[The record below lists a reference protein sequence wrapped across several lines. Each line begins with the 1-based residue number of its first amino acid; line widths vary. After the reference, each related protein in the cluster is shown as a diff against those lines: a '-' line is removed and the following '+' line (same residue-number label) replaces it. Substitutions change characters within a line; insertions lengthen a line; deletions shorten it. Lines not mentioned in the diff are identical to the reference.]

1 MFSYIVTGVIF
12 VYNSFVILLCVFS
25 VYGAYAIF
33 REIALACARKKQI
46 VAAVRVTADQAETIA
61 VAEYYTQKYPYLE
74 SRPVLL
80 CDTDPPTDVEQYGLD
95 VYIKLPERRSRGD

>member
-12 VYNSFVILLCVFS
+12 VYNSLVILLCVFA

-46 VAAVRVTADQAETIA
+46 AAAVRVTSELMDKIA
-61 VAEYYTQKYPYLE
+61 VAEYYTQKYTYFE

-80 CDTDPPTDVEQYGLD
+80 CDTDPPTDIQKYGLD
-95 VYIKLPERRSRGD
+95 VYVKLPGKEEL